1 MKQSL
6 FNGEVRIFLLS
17 YGTVKRWLSIFAE
30 EERKD
35 NESAMKKKSSTTQ
48 NHMDTNEEIK
58 ALKAQIA
65 RSERNFNNARIKA
78 ELYNEMIN
86 VAEQHFNIR
95 IRKKSGAK

>member
-1 MKQSL
+1 MFRLGKH
-6 FNGEVRIFLLS
+6 LS

-30 EERKD
+30 EECKD
-35 NESAMKKKSSTTQ
+35 NESAMKKKSSATQ
-48 NHMDTNEEIK
+48 SYIDTNEEIK
-58 ALKAQIA
+58 ALKSQIT
-65 RSERNFNNARIKA
+65 RLEKDLDNTRIKV

>member
-48 NHMDTNEEIK
+48 NHLDTNEEIK
-58 ALKAQIA
+58 ALKAQIT
-65 RSERNFNNARIKA
+65 RLEKDLDNARIKA